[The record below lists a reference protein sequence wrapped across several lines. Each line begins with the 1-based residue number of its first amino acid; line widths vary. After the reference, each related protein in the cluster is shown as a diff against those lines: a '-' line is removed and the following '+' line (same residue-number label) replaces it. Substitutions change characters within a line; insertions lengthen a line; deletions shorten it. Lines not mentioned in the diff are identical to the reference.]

1 MAENLQKGPRAA
13 ILRPGTRLRL
23 LVLLGVTAVA
33 ATVVF
38 LLDPIPQD
46 LAYHRFADT
55 RPFLGI
61 PNFLDVISNLPF
73 LAVGLVGLARLWR
86 RVSGPGRAVEASE
99 VGAWLCLFLGMAL
112 TAFGSAWYH
121 LAPNNDTLVWDR
133 LPMTLGFMGFFAG
146 IIGERIS
153 HRAYRLLLWPL
164 VGLGVASVLFWYA
177 GEVQG
182 RGDLRLYVLVQ
193 FFPLLLIPLIMT
205 LYRPRY
211 THGSAIFL
219 ALGCYAAAKVF
230 EHFDHPLFAALGLVS
245 GHTLKHLAAA
255 AGCWV
260 LVRMF
265 SVRTRLDPALL

>member
-1 MAENLQKGPRAA
+1 MAENLQEDSRAA
-13 ILRPGTRLRL
+13 VPGKGALPRL
-23 LVLLGVTAVA
+23 LVLFGVTAVA
-33 ATVVF
+33 AAVIF
-38 LLDPIPQD
+38 RLDPIPQD
-46 LAYHRFADT
+46 PAYHRFADS

-61 PNFLDVISNLPF
+61 PNFLDVASNLPF
-73 LAVGLVGLARLWR
+73 LAVGLVGLARLR
-86 RVSGPGRAVEASE
+86 RAVRPGE

-121 LAPNNDTLVWDR
+121 LAPSNATLVWDR

-146 IIGERIS
+146 IVGERIS
-153 HRAYRLLLWPL
+153 QKAYRLLLWPL
-164 VGLGVASVLFWYA
+164 VGIGVASVLFWYA

-193 FFPLLLIPLIMT
+193 FFPLLLIPLIMA

-211 THGSAIFL
+211 THGSAVFL
-219 ALGCYAAAKVF
+219 ALGFYTAAKVF
-230 EHFDHPLFAALGLVS
+230 EHFDHQIFAASGFVS

-265 SVRTRLDPALL
+265 SVRARV

>member
-1 MAENLQKGPRAA
+1 MAENLQEAPAVPGKGALP
-13 ILRPGTRLRL
+13 RL
-23 LVLLGVTAVA
+23 LVLFGLTAVA
-33 ATVVF
+33 AAVIF
-38 LLDPIPQD
+38 RLDPIPQD
-46 LAYHRFADT
+46 PAYHRFADS

-61 PNFLDVISNLPF
+61 PNFLDVASNLPF
-73 LAVGLVGLARLWR
+73 LAVGLVGLARLR
-86 RVSGPGRAVEASE
+86 RAVRPGE

-121 LAPNNDTLVWDR
+121 LAPSNATLVWDR

-146 IIGERIS
+146 IVGERIS
-153 HRAYRLLLWPL
+153 QKAYRLLLWPL
-164 VGLGVASVLFWYA
+164 VGIGVASVLFWYA

-193 FFPLLLIPLIMT
+193 FFPLLLIPLIMA

-211 THGSAIFL
+211 THGSAVFL
-219 ALGCYAAAKVF
+219 ALGFYTAAKVF
-230 EHFDHPLFAALGLVS
+230 EHFDHQIFAASGFVS

-265 SVRTRLDPALL
+265 SVRARV